1 MAQEKETKIQGRALS
16 GYDRADLLFDF
27 AVAYADG
34 ANLARDFGNGKEY
47 SPAEVHMITR
57 IAENPGITVTELARR
72 GNRTKGAISQVV
84 KRLEEKG
91 LVEKRKAAENC
102 SRTLIYATEEGRRL
116 GQCHKE
122 QDQRRIERIEKALEA
137 RVGREALDQFYD
149 VLAYMY
155 EDMKARRQLNQQE
168 KESCC
173 PGREESGAVS

>member
-1 MAQEKETKIQGRALS
+1 MVKENGGKIQGRALS

-34 ANLARDFGNGKEY
+34 VNLVRDFGNGKEY
-47 SPAEVHMITR
+47 SPAEV
-57 IAENPGITVTELARR
+57 TVTELARR

-102 SRTLIYATEEGRRL
+102 SRTLLYATEEGRRL

-122 QDQRRIERIEKALEA
+122 RDQRRIERMEKELETQ
-137 RVGREALDQFYD
+137 VGREALDQFYD
-149 VLAYMY
+149 VLACMY
-155 EDMKARRQLNQQE
+155 EAMKARRQLVQQE
-168 KESCC
+168 KEPCC
-173 PGREESGAVS
+173 PDKE

>member
-1 MAQEKETKIQGRALS
+1 MVKENGGKIQGRALS
-16 GYDRADLLFDF
+16 GYDRAELLFDF

-34 ANLARDFGNGKEY
+34 VNLVRDFGNGKEY

-102 SRTLIYATEEGRRL
+102 SRTLLYATEEGRRL

-122 QDQRRIERIEKALEA
+122 RDQRRIERMEKELETQ
-137 RVGREALDQFYD
+137 VGREALDQFYD
-149 VLAYMY
+149 VLACMY
-155 EDMKARRQLNQQE
+155 EAMKARRQLVQQE
-168 KESCC
+168 KEPCC
-173 PGREESGAVS
+173 PDKE

>member
-1 MAQEKETKIQGRALS
+1 MEEEEKTGRIWGKALS

-34 ANLARDFGNGKEY
+34 ANLTRDFGNGKAY

-91 LVEKRKAAENC
+91 LVEKRKNTENC
-102 SRTLIYATEEGRRL
+102 SRTLLFATEEGRRL

-122 QDQRRIERIEKALEA
+122 RDQQRIEQMEKQLEA
-137 RVGREALDQFYD
+137 QVGQEALDRFYD
-149 VLAYMY
+149 VLAWMY
-155 EDMKARRQLNQQE
+155 EGMKQRRQRMQQE
-168 KESCC
+168 KCGQCAPDCQEDD
-173 PGREESGAVS
+173 

>member
-1 MAQEKETKIQGRALS
+1 MTDKDKTGKIQGRDLS

-34 ANLARDFGNGKEY
+34 ANLTRDFGNGKAY

-91 LVEKRKAAENC
+91 LVEKRKNTENC
-102 SRTLIYATEEGRRL
+102 SRTLLFATEEGRRL

-122 QDQRRIERIEKALEA
+122 RDQQRIERMEQQLEA
-137 RVGREALDQFYD
+137 QVGKEALDRFYD
-149 VLAYMY
+149 VLAWMY
-155 EDMKARRQLNQQE
+155 EDMKQRRQRLQGGKWGQCPPDGQQE
-168 KESCC
+168 E
-173 PGREESGAVS
+173 